1 MSDFAHEKFPTWVL
15 GVAGGLVGISLIVVF
30 GVRAGIVPA
39 RPTAP
44 EVRAQSQ
51 VAVIKARS
59 FVFADRS
66 DGALVAKDA
75 DTGKVALVLEPG
87 SNSGFI
93 RGVMR
98 GLMRERQLHEVSR
111 HGPVTVTQWADGAL
125 TLKDPSTGRII
136 ELGSFGGTNRAA
148 FAQLLAPGVHVVESL
163 ETRQPDGP
171 ARPDDNSSV
180 GKTVAD
186 LPAPAATGRPA

>member
-15 GVAGGLVGISLIVVF
+15 GVAGGLVGITLLIVF
-30 GVRAGIVPA
+30 GVRLGLVPA

-44 EVRAQSQ
+44 EARVQSQ

-59 FVFADRS
+59 FVFADRP
-66 DGALVAKDA
+66 DGALVATDA

-111 HGPVTVTQWADGAL
+111 HGAVTVTQWADGAL
-125 TLKDPSTGRII
+125 TLKDPSTGRVI
-136 ELGSFGGTNRAA
+136 ELGSFGNTNRAA
-148 FAQLLAPGVHVVESL
+148 FAQLLVPGVRVVESL
-163 ETRQPDGP
+163 EKRQPNGP
-171 ARPDDNSSV
+171 ISPDDNSSV
-180 GKTVAD
+180 GKIVAD
-186 LPAPAATGRPA
+186 VPAAANPAGPA

>member
-1 MSDFAHEKFPTWVL
+1 MSDFAHEKFPNWVL
-15 GVAGGLVGISLIVVF
+15 GVAGGLVGISLLVVF
-30 GVRAGIVPA
+30 GVRFGVVPA

-51 VAVIKARS
+51 VAVMTSRN

-66 DGALVAKDA
+66 DGALVATDA

-111 HGPVTVTQWADGAL
+111 HGPVTVSQWADGAL

-136 ELGSFGGTNRAA
+136 ELGSFGNTNRAA
-148 FAQLLAPGVHVVESL
+148 FAQLLAPGVHVVESI
-163 ETRQPDGP
+163 EKMQPNGP
-171 ARPDDNSSV
+171 KSPDDNSSV

-186 LPAPAATGRPA
+186 IRSPATPGGPA